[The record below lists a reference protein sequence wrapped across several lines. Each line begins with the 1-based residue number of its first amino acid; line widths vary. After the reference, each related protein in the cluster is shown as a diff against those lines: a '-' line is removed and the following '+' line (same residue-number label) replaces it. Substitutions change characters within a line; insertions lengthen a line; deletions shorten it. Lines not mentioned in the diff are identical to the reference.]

1 MNVRYSCRGLVFEWD
16 PDKAKANL
24 RKHAVSFES
33 ACEVFFDP
41 LVKIR
46 DAGDPDGETDAAIGE
61 SQDEQLLLVVHVIRY
76 EEVIRIISARA
87 VTTQE
92 RREYEE

>member
-1 MNVRYSCRGLVFEWD
+1 VNVRYSCRGLVFEWD

-61 SQDEQLLLVVHVIRY
+61 SQDEQLLFVVHVTSIRRSDSHHFGPCRNHAG
-76 EEVIRIISARA
+76 EAGV
-87 VTTQE
+87 
-92 RREYEE
+92 